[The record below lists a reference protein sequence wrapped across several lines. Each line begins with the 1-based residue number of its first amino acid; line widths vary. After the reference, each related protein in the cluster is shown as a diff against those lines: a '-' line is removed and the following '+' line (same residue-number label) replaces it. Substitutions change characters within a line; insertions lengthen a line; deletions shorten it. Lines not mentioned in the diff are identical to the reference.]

1 MRRRYK
7 THINRSGAMTL
18 NITSMTDM
26 FTILLVFLLQ
36 NFAASQVEIEPLAN
50 LRLPASISDKNPV
63 DGVKIGISQN
73 ELLIDK
79 IKIADLK
86 DKHFNPSDLD
96 QNDSNFIPALF
107 NHLQTL
113 NKNNP
118 KIAESGKA
126 LLQADK
132 DLDYDTLRKVLY
144 TSSMAGF
151 PNVKLVVQMG
161 TK

>member
-7 THINRSGAMTL
+7 VPINRNGQMSL

-36 NFAASQVEIEPLAN
+36 NFATSNVEIDPVAGV
-50 LRLPASISDKNPV
+50 RLPASIIDKNPIE
-63 DGVKIGISQN
+63 GVKIGLSQK

-79 IKIADLK
+79 TKIVDLAGK
-86 DKHFNPSDLD
+86 RFRNIDLD

-107 NHLQTL
+107 NQLQNMNKANPTL
-113 NKNNP
+113 AK
-118 KIAESGKA
+118 EGKV
-126 LLQADK
+126 LLQADR
-132 DLDYDTLRKVLY
+132 DLEYDTLRKVMY

-151 PNVKLVVQMG
+151 PNIKLVVQLG